1 MRINKHFSI
10 FVLLAATA
18 YSLIACAPSDGG
30 GDRTQ
35 MCKNRF
41 DAADKD
47 FKEGNYGRVKEPLEE
62 ILNICIGTGYMEQA
76 QFLLAESYFNLEEW
90 LEARGEYGSFI
101 NNFPSSPFIETA
113 EYRKGVA
120 AFNIEYDIDRDETN
134 TTLAMRDFEKFQSNY
149 PESPLM
155 DSVNY
160 YMNLLIERRAERDY
174 RTARL
179 YHKLDHP
186 QSTVIY
192 MKEFLDLYP
201 RSKRRPEALNLLIE
215 SYAELDQFETARYYL
230 ENYRLTVPDSIQKR
244 IETVEDQE
252 AYIAK
257 LEKKFL
263 KRIEKEKK
271 QKLIEKQEAKEEAEA
286 QRDIDEEDEDE
297 DED

>member
-1 MRINKHFSI
+1 MRIKKHFLI
-10 FVLLAATA
+10 FTLLAATA
-18 YSLIACAPSDGG
+18 FSLTSCASNEGG

-35 MCKNRF
+35 MCRNRF
-41 DAADKD
+41 ESADKE
-47 FKEGNYGRVKEPLEE
+47 FKAGNYGRVKEPLEE
-62 ILNICIGTGYMEQA
+62 ILNLCIGTGYMEQA

-113 EYRKGVA
+113 EFRKAVS

-149 PESPLM
+149 PESALN

-174 RTARL
+174 RVARL
-179 YHKLDHP
+179 YHKLGHP

-201 RSKRRPEALNLLIE
+201 RSKRRPEALNLLVE
-215 SYAELDQFETARYYL
+215 SYAELDQFETARFYL

-244 IETVEDQE
+244 IESVESQE
-252 AYIAK
+252 KYIAK
-257 LEKKFL
+257 LEKAFQ
-263 KRIEKEKK
+263 KRIEKEQKE
-271 QKLIEKQEAKEEAEA
+271 KLIAKQEAKEEAEA
-286 QRDIDEEDEDE
+286 QRDDEEKEDE
-297 DED
+297 EEED

>member
-18 YSLIACAPSDGG
+18 YSLIACVPRDGG
-30 GDRTQ
+30 GDRTL

-47 FKEGNYGRVKEPLEE
+47 FKEGNYGRAKEPLEE

-76 QFLLAESYFNLEEW
+76 QFLIAESYFNLEEW

-113 EYRKGVA
+113 EYRKAVA

-160 YMNLLIERRAERDY
+160 YINLLIERRAERDY

-201 RSKRRPEALNLLIE
+201 KSKRRPEALNLLIE

-244 IETVEDQE
+244 IETVEATE

-263 KRIEKEKK
+263 QRIEKEKK
-271 QKLIEKQEAKEEAEA
+271 QQLIEKQEAKEEAEA
-286 QRDIDEEDEDE
+286 QRDVDEEDEE
-297 DED
+297 DEY